1 YFWPSK
7 LIGGKPVPSSPAEG
21 RYRLTDVA
29 ATAKQGAGEA

>member
-1 YFWPSK
+1 
-7 LIGGKPVPSSPAEG
+7 PVPSSPAEG

>member
-1 YFWPSK
+1 
-7 LIGGKPVPSSPAEG
+7 VPSSPAEG

>member
-1 YFWPSK
+1 
-7 LIGGKPVPSSPAEG
+7 SSPAEG